1 MPEPVSIRDSILNS
15 IRKQIGGV
23 DDTYTH
29 FDEDLI
35 MGINTYLRVLNQIG
49 VGKEGFKISG
59 SEETWEDFLNGSD
72 DLDEVVSYMYLQ
84 VKLLF
89 DPPSSGTLIES
100 MKSIKDELEWRL
112 NVQVDY
118 E

>member
-1 MPEPVSIRDSILNS
+1 MPDVTRRDSILKS

-23 DDTYTH
+23 DADYTH
-29 FDEDLI
+29 FDDDLI

-49 VGKEGFKISG
+49 VGKEGFKIEDDSA
-59 SEETWEDFLNGSD
+59 TWADFLNRAD

-89 DPPSSGTLIES
+89 DPPSSGTVTES
-100 MKSIKDELEWRL
+100 MKAIKNELEWRL
-112 NVQVDY
+112 NSQVDY
-118 E
+118 N